1 MVVGGQVVK
10 VVMSRK
16 GVGSDTAQRLN
27 TAAMRGRR
35 RRRVSRSHYRLPH
48 LDVSAL
54 DYCLAILVPVNSKT
68 SK

>member
-16 GVGSDTAQRLN
+16 GVGLGTAQRLN

-35 RRRVSRSHYRLPH
+35 RRRVSRSH
-48 LDVSAL
+48 
-54 DYCLAILVPVNSKT
+54 C
-68 SK
+68 